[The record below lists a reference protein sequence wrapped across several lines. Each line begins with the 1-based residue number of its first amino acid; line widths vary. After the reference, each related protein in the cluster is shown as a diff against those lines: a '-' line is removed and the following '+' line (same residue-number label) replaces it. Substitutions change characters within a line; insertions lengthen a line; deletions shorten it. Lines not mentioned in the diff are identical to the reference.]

1 MFWFFQNNYD
11 YQTSNGQWEFL
22 GQLPITPY
30 QKNQKQTRSNCCT
43 YEKHDLMLD
52 DTKCRIKTKTTK
64 ILLDGKSRV
73 RRKLFLEKKTLSDN
87 NIQKMSNF

>member
-1 MFWFFQNNYD
+1 
-11 YQTSNGQWEFL
+11 
-22 GQLPITPY
+22 
-30 QKNQKQTRSNCCT
+30 
-43 YEKHDLMLD
+43 MLD
-52 DTKCRIKTKTTK
+52 DTKYRIKTKTTK